1 MVYDCVLRT
10 AAGPDVRHVK
20 TKSARNAAVLLL
32 PLLMPTKRIVI
43 EYSVW
48 PRSSGWL
55 CPVDAVFDAFRE
67 GS

>member
-1 MVYDCVLRT
+1 VYDCVLRT

-20 TKSARNAAVLLL
+20 TTLARNAAVLLL
-32 PLLMPTKRIVI
+32 PLLMPVKRGFI

-48 PRSSGWL
+48 LRSSGWL
-55 CPVDAVFDAFRE
+55 CPVDAVFEAFRE